1 MPRAPFAL
9 ILKISDTYLPFV
21 YLLINGMSTM
31 STDWKDSVQA
41 EGWEQQVAGVLSD
54 QVHRRCGWDPRP

>member
-9 ILKISDTYLPFV
+9 ILKISDTCLPSV

-41 EGWEQQVAGVLSD
+41 EREQRVEGVSPKVGLHILRDRVS
-54 QVHRRCGWDPRP
+54 R